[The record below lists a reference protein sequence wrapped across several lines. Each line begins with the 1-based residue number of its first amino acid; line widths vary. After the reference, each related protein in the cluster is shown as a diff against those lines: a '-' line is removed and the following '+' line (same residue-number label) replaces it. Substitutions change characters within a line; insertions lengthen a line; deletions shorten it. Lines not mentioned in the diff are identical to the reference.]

1 MINVFAKCG
10 MTALLTCATVVLSP
24 GLAGAAGQFDGTWV
38 IDAPASGGRTV
49 EGRPTC
55 PALRLPIQ
63 VSNNQISG
71 NLARSTANRTEVV
84 ASQGRGSSPI
94 RGSVL
99 ADGTFAADWQNFH
112 IAGKI
117 TGDTMT
123 AYWNG
128 QCGPRSA
135 QGTRVQ

>member
-1 MINVFAKCG
+1 MMKVFEECG
-10 MTALLTCATVVLSP
+10 AAALLACATLFLSP
-24 GLAGAAGQFDGTWV
+24 GVAGAAGPFDGTWV

-49 EGRPTC
+49 EGRATC
-55 PALRLPIQ
+55 PALRMPIQ
-63 VSNNQISG
+63 IVNSKISG
-71 NLARSTANRTEVV
+71 NLARSTSNRTEVV

-94 RGSVL
+94 RGSIL
-99 ADGTFAADWQNFH
+99 TDGTFAADWQNFH

-117 TGDTMT
+117 TRDTMT